1 MRKGRAGFVLL
12 LDHRD
17 EVIELDRAEVLATAG
32 ANRHATG
39 LLFLLA
45 HDENVRN
52 LLQAQFADFIVN
64 LFAAQIRLHA
74 DAGSVK
80 LGGDFVGV
88 VLLGVRDAGGIL
100 LDLTQ
105 EPLQYLHA
113 VKLSVLLITFNNFF
127 LLILGSD
134 ILL

>member
-88 VLLGVRDAGGIL
+88 VLLGVRDAGDRA
-100 LDLTQ
+100 LDRG
-105 EPLQYLHA
+105 EPGREGAGVFFDQHA
-113 VKLSVLLITFNNFF
+113 DPAKSDR
-127 LLILGSD
+127 GSP
-134 ILL
+134 